1 MLSFGDY
8 NHHWSYYL
16 AIENQLADTA
26 RFVEFSDQNKE
37 TYSIEFARILLAAAS
52 EVDVIA
58 KQLCKI
64 LDNNSDAKSIFQYQS
79 FINVHLP
86 NITQE
91 VIRINRYNII
101 LQPWENFAL
110 PNLPPT
116 WWTAYNKVKHHRHTN
131 FEDANLKNAMHAVG
145 ALHILVVY
153 YYKTA
158 FEASYGKAVSFGVVM
173 NALQPNA
180 ALFYMNDRYYGRMRS
195 THSEL

>member
-16 AIENQLADTA
+16 AIENQLAGTA
-26 RFVEFSDQNKE
+26 RFVEFSDRNKE

-52 EVDVIA
+52 EIDVIA
-58 KQLCKI
+58 KQLCKL
-64 LDNNSDAKSIFQYQS
+64 LDDNSDMKSIFQYQS
-79 FINVHLP
+79 ILNVHLP

-91 VIRINRYNII
+91 AIRINRYNIA

-110 PNLPPT
+110 PNMPPT

-153 YYKTA
+153 FYKTA
-158 FEASYGKAVSFGVVM
+158 F
-173 NALQPNA
+173 
-180 ALFYMNDRYYGRMRS
+180 
-195 THSEL
+195 

>member
-8 NHHWSYYL
+8 NRHWSYYL
-16 AIENQLADTA
+16 AIESQLAETA
-26 RFVEFSDQNKE
+26 RFVEFSDQNKN

-52 EVDVIA
+52 EIDVIA
-58 KQLCKI
+58 KQLCKL
-64 LDNNSDAKSIFQYQS
+64 LDSNSEAGSIFQYQS
-79 FINVHLP
+79 VINKYLP

-91 VIRINRYNII
+91 VIRISRYSAV

-158 FEASYGKAVSFGVVM
+158 YEANSEKVVSFGVVM
-173 NALQPNA
+173 NALQPSA
-180 ALFYMNDRYYGRMRS
+180 ALFSMDDRYYGRTRLI
-195 THSEL
+195 HSEL